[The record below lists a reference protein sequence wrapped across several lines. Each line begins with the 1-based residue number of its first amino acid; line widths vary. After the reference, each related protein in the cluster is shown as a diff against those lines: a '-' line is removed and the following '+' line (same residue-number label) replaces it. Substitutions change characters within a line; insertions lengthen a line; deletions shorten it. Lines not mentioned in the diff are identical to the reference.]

1 MRFGLDDDV
10 VVVVV
15 VVMVMTVGRLTIIV
29 KAWKVIPL
37 RHACRACM
45 IGGKK
50 GC

>member
-15 VVMVMTVGRLTIIV
+15 VMVMAVGRLTIIV